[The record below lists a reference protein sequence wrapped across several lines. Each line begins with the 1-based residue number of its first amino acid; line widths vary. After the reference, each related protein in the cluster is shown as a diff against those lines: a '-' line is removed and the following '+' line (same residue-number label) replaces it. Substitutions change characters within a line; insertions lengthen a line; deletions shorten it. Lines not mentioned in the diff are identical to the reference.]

1 MNTALLPLSS
11 LPQRRLISGSVA
23 TLQLAIV
30 ACGIGLAHAQS
41 PASVPPEEA
50 KAILMRMADY
60 MSKLPR
66 FSVHVRDSYDAYQKT
81 GQKIEFGATRRI
93 TVVRPDRLR
102 VEVDESNGDKHVVT
116 FDGKDLTMATPT
128 ANVFAQVP
136 KPGSIDDAIVFFI
149 RDLGMRLPFAALLIA
164 NAPAEIGARTQT
176 LAYVEKTS
184 IYGAPAHHLAG
195 RTESVDYQ
203 VWVADGD
210 KPLPQRL
217 VLTYRDAQGQPQFR
231 AQFSDWNLAPEAPN
245 SMFAFTAP
253 QGAQRIAF
261 LAELPR
267 SAAPAARKSAKPVKS
282 EVPK

>member
-1 MNTALLPLSS
+1 MNTALLPLRSS
-11 LPQRRLISGSVA
+11 LPLRRLIGGSIA
-23 TLQLAIV
+23 TLLLAIV
-30 ACGIGLAHAQS
+30 ACGASIGLAYAQS
-41 PASVPPEEA
+41 PASAPPEDA

-66 FSVHVRDSYDAYQKT
+66 FSVHVRDSYDTYQTT
-81 GQKIEFGATRRI
+81 GQKIEYGETRTI

-102 VEVDESNGDKHVVT
+102 VELEESDGDSQVVM
-116 FDGKDLTMATPT
+116 FDGKDLTVASPSD
-128 ANVFAQVP
+128 NVFAQTP
-136 KPGSIDDAIVFFI
+136 KPGTIDDAIVFFV
-149 RDLGMRLPFAALLIA
+149 RDLRMRLPFAPLLIA
-164 NAPAEIGARTQT
+164 NFPAEIEQRTQT

-217 VLTYRDAQGQPQFR
+217 VLTYREAEGHPQFR
-231 AQFSDWNLAPEAPN
+231 AQFSDWNLTPKAPD
-245 SMFAFTAP
+245 SMFTFTAP
-253 QGAQRIAF
+253 PGARRIAF
-261 LAELPR
+261 LAQLPR
-267 SAAPAARKSAKPVKS
+267 SATPPAPEPAKS